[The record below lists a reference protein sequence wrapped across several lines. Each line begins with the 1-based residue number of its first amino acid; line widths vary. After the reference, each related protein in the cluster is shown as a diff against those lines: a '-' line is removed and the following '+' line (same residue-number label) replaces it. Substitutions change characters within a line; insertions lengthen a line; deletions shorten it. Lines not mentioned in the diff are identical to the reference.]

1 MFQDAIGE
9 FWEWWAETRATV
21 AAELAGGGLSE
32 DTIDEIGDRVWQIHP
47 ELEWQLTGGID
58 SRHSLNLVS
67 GGSRLL
73 RLVAELWRRM
83 GPPDDTEWEHHPAR
97 LPFGLAPFEVGAV
110 EVDPSEARFRAEW
123 DELYERLDLTI
134 AHPAF
139 AELTDDEARDAA
151 IHLLDGTLGEDAVE
165 RWMGILA
172 TSHDA
177 TGGSPLFALR
187 SDIDGIAAAAT
198 GESWERVDDQYDGVV
213 VASVNRAVKW
223 IDHLRKPIYGELT
236 ITALASDDDGLPVP
250 LEQKRIDASV
260 AVLADAL
267 GDHAVFIGTAT
278 GDGEHTVHF
287 FIEPGEA
294 VEEAL
299 KDWREREDNRDIT
312 IELLP
317 DEQWT
322 NAEQWD

>member
-1 MFQDAIGE
+1 MFQDAIEE
-9 FWEWWAETRATV
+9 FWEWWGLIRNDV
-21 AAELAGGGLSE
+21 ASEVEAGALS
-32 DTIDEIGDRVWQIHP
+32 DDLIDEIGDRVWRIHP
-47 ELEWQLTGGID
+47 ELEWQLTGGVEA
-58 SRHSLNLVS
+58 RNSLNLVS

-83 GPPDDTEWEHHPAR
+83 GPPADEAWEHHPAR
-97 LPFGLAPFEVGAV
+97 LPFGLATFDIGGVGI
-110 EVDPSEARFRAEW
+110 DPSEGRFFAEW

-139 AELTDDEARDAA
+139 SELTDDEARDAA

-165 RWMGILA
+165 RWMGILE
-172 TSHDA
+172 TSSDA
-177 TGGSPLFALR
+177 DAGSPLFTLR

-198 GESWERVDDQYDGVV
+198 GASWERVDDQYDGVV

-223 IDHLRKPIYGELT
+223 IDHLGKPIYGELT

-260 AVLADAL
+260 AALGEAL

-278 GDGEHTVHF
+278 GEGEHTVHF
-287 FIEPGEA
+287 FCDTGEA

-299 KDWREREDNRDIT
+299 RTWREQEDNREIT
-312 IELLP
+312 IELVP